1 MTDDTNTQHDDEQEL
16 SDDVV
21 VGKALWFSGLT
32 VLLVAIGGGA
42 IWFLNHDDVEE
53 KPPEQAD
60 TILPKIRDLPEL
72 QIPSI
77 PFTDIGEEAGL
88 VFEHVNGAD
97 GEKLLPETMGGGGA
111 IFDFD
116 NDGDQDILCVNST
129 HWPWAKQKPEQ
140 PPTSAL
146 FQNDGTGH
154 FTNVTKGSG
163 LDVELY
169 GNGVACGDYDGDG
182 LVDLYL
188 TAVGA
193 NRLLKNNGNGKFT
206 DVTEPMTAAGPD
218 DAWSTSA
225 GWFDFDKDG
234 DLDLLVCNYIEWS
247 REKDL
252 SMEFTLDGTLRAY
265 GRPADFRG
273 AFPILF
279 RNDGESG
286 FVDVSAEAGLQV
298 INPAT
303 DEPMAK
309 SLGLTF
315 PDVNSDGWLDV
326 MIANDTV
333 QNLLFVNQKDGTFV
347 ETGATAGVAF
357 DNRGG
362 ARGAMG
368 IDTAHFR
375 NSDAVGITIGNFAN
389 EMTAM
394 YVCQTPG
401 LPVPVFRDEAV
412 SNGIGPITR
421 TELTFGVLF
430 VDVDLDGR
438 LDLFASNG
446 HLEEDI
452 QKVQSSQRY
461 EQPAQLLWNCGVDY
475 DNEFMVADVDDVGAE
490 LLEPMVGRGA
500 CRGDIDGDGDLDLL
514 VLSSGGK
521 ARLLRNDQQT
531 NHHWLRISLQG
542 IAGNQQAIGATVKL
556 TLPDDTQLTRSV
568 IPTCSYQSQSELP
581 LTFGLGKHDH
591 VKAAEVTWPNGK
603 TSALKIEEVDR
614 MMIVKQSK

>member
-1 MTDDTNTQHDDEQEL
+1 MTDDTNSNPGEDQQEL

-21 VGKALWFSGLT
+21 GKALWLSGLA
-32 VLLVAIGGGA
+32 VLILAIGGGT
-42 IWFLNHDDVEE
+42 IWFLNQDDVAE

-60 TILPKIRDLPEL
+60 TILPEIRELPEL
-72 QIPSI
+72 QIPSM
-77 PFTDIGEEAGL
+77 PFVDVSEQAG
-88 VFEHVNGAD
+88 VIFQHVNGAE

-116 NDGDQDILCVNST
+116 NDGDQDILCVNSKT
-129 HWPWAKQKPEQ
+129 WPWAKQKPKQ
-140 PPTSAL
+140 ASTSAL
-146 FQNDGTGH
+146 FENDGSGN
-154 FTNVTKGSG
+154 FTNITTGSG
-163 LDVELY
+163 LDIELY

-188 TAVGA
+188 TAVGP
-193 NRLLKNNGNGKFT
+193 NRLMKNEGNGKFS
-206 DVTEPMTAAGPD
+206 DITESLNAAGPAE
-218 DAWSTSA
+218 AWSTSA

-273 AFPILF
+273 AFPILL
-279 RNDGESG
+279 RNDGEAG
-286 FVDVSAEAGLQV
+286 FADVSAEAGLQV
-298 INPAT
+298 VNPAT
-303 DEPMAK
+303 GEPMAK

-333 QNLLFVNQKDGTFV
+333 QNLLFVNQKDGTFS
-347 ETGATAGVAF
+347 ESAATSGVAF
-357 DNRGG
+357 DNQGQ

-401 LPVPVFRDEAV
+401 LPLPVFRDEAV

-430 VDVDLDGR
+430 IDADLDGR

-461 EQPAQLLWNCGVDY
+461 EQPAQLLWNCGIDY
-475 DNEFMVADVDDVGAE
+475 DNEFMVAEVNNVGAE
-490 LLEPMVGRGA
+490 FLEPMVGRGA

-531 NHHWLRISLQG
+531 GNHWLRIALRG
-542 IAGNQQAIGATVKL
+542 KGGNQQAIGASVKII
-556 TLPDDTQLTRSV
+556 LPDDTELIRSV

-581 LTFGLGKHDH
+581 LTFGLGKHDK
-591 VKAAEVTWPNGK
+591 VRSAIVTWPNGETAPLDIDGIDK
-603 TSALKIEEVDR
+603 V
-614 MMIVKQSK
+614 VVVNQSE

>member
-1 MTDDTNTQHDDEQEL
+1 MTSDSDQQQEL

-21 VGKALWFSGLT
+21 GKALWLSVVV
-32 VLLVAIGGGA
+32 VLLIAVVGGG
-42 IWFLNHDDVEE
+42 IWYLQRVDVEE
-53 KPPEQAD
+53 ETVKQTE
-60 TILPKIRDLPEL
+60 TILPEVRELPEL
-72 QIPSI
+72 EI
-77 PFTDIGEEAGL
+77 PFVPFSDISEEAGL
-88 VFEHVNGAD
+88 VFQHVNGAD

-111 IFDFD
+111 LFDFD

-129 HWPWAKQKPEQ
+129 YWPWAEGKSEQ

-146 FQNDGTGH
+146 FENDGTGS
-154 FTNVTKGSG
+154 FKDITIGSG
-163 LDVELY
+163 LDFELY
-169 GNGVACGDYDGDG
+169 GNGVACGDFDGDG

-188 TAVGA
+188 TAVGT
-193 NRLLKNNGNGKFT
+193 NRLLHNDGAGKFT
-206 DVTEPMTAAGPD
+206 DVTSSMKVAGPENG
-218 DAWSTSA
+218 WSTSA
-225 GWFDFDKDG
+225 GWFDYDRDG

-279 RNDGESG
+279 RNDGEAG
-286 FVDVSAEAGLQV
+286 FSDVSTDAGLQV
-298 INPAT
+298 KNPAT
-303 DEPMAK
+303 QEPLAK

-333 QNLLFVNQKDGTFV
+333 PNLLFVNQKDGMFV
-347 ETGATAGVAF
+347 ESATVAGVAY
-357 DNRGG
+357 DNKGQ

-401 LPVPVFRDEAV
+401 LPMPVFRDEAV

-438 LDLFASNG
+438 LDLIASNG

-452 QKVQSSQRY
+452 QKVQTSQRY

-475 DNEFMVADVDDVGAE
+475 DNEFMVAGIGEVGADF
-490 LLEPMVGRGA
+490 LKPMVGRGA

-514 VLSSGGK
+514 LLSSGGK
-521 ARLLRNDQQT
+521 ARLLRNDQQIG
-531 NHHWLRISLQG
+531 HHWLRISLQG
-542 IAGNQQAIGATVKL
+542 KAGNQQAIGATVQISL
-556 TLPDDTQLTRSV
+556 ADGRQLIRSV
-568 IPTCSYQSQSELP
+568 IPTCSYQSQSELL
-581 LTFGLGKHDH
+581 LTFGLGEATG
-591 VKAAEVTWPNGK
+591 VESVEVTWPDGSRS
-603 TSALKIEEVDR
+603 TVEVDHVDQ
-614 MMIVKQSK
+614 MITVQQPE

>member
-1 MTDDTNTQHDDEQEL
+1 MTSEPDPSDEL

-21 VGKALWFSGLT
+21 GKALWVSAAVLLLIAFAGVAIWYLQTNDVKETIAEQAET
-32 VLLVAIGGGA
+32 VL
-42 IWFLNHDDVEE
+42 
-53 KPPEQAD
+53 PEVRE
-60 TILPKIRDLPEL
+60 LPALD
-72 QIPSI
+72 IPNV
-77 PFTDIGEEAGL
+77 PFTDITAESGL
-88 VFEHVNGAD
+88 VFQHVNGATGD
-97 GEKLLPETMGGGGA
+97 KLLPETMGGGGA
-111 IFDFD
+111 MFDFD

-129 HWPWAKQKPEQ
+129 DWPWAKQKPG
-140 PPTSAL
+140 PPATSAL
-146 FQNDGTGH
+146 FENDGFGN
-154 FTNVTKGSG
+154 FKDVTDGSG

-169 GNGVACGDYDGDG
+169 GNGVACGDFDGDG

-188 TAVGA
+188 TAVGE
-193 NRLLKNNGNGKFT
+193 NRLLHNDGAGKFS
-206 DVTEPMTAAGPD
+206 DVTDAMKVAGLKD
-218 DAWSTSA
+218 GWSTSA
-225 GWFDFDKDG
+225 GWFDYDQDG

-247 REKDL
+247 REKDQ

-279 RNDGESG
+279 RNDGAAG
-286 FVDVSAEAGLQV
+286 FADVSADAGLRV
-298 INPAT
+298 KNPAT
-303 DEPMAK
+303 GEPLAK

-333 QNLLFVNQKDGTFV
+333 PNLLFVNQKDGTFV
-347 ETGATAGVAF
+347 ESATAAGVAY
-357 DNRGG
+357 DNKGQ

-401 LPVPVFRDEAV
+401 LPMPVFRDEAV
-412 SNGIGPITR
+412 SNGIGPMTR

-438 LDLFASNG
+438 LDIIASNG

-452 QKVQSSQRY
+452 QKVQSSQSY
-461 EQPAQLLWNCGVDY
+461 AQPAQLLWNCGVDY
-475 DNEFMVADVDDVGAE
+475 DNEFMVAGVDKVGADF
-490 LLEPMVGRGA
+490 LKPMVGRGA

-514 VLSSGGK
+514 LLSSGGA

-531 NHHWLRISLQG
+531 GHHWLRISLQG
-542 IAGNQQAIGATVKL
+542 KGGNQQAIGATVRV
-556 TLPDDTQLTRSV
+556 TLADGRELIRSV

-581 LTFGLGKHDH
+581 LTFGLGTEDN
-591 VKAAEVTWPNGK
+591 VTSVEITWPDGSQS
-603 TSALKIEEVDR
+603 TAKIDGVDKHITIR
-614 MMIVKQSK
+614 QP